1 MFDFHVTKQ
10 SAEGVET
17 TVSSLLSDVEY
28 LVITVC
34 GTANHSSVVS
44 AAATFQDHH
53 VLGGYTMTKD
63 KTLPITGLAVMWS
76 N

>member
-1 MFDFHVTKQ
+1 MFDFLVTKQ

-17 TVSSLLSDVEY
+17 TCATLLSDVEY

>member
-1 MFDFHVTKQ
+1 MFDFIVTKQ

-17 TVSSLLSDVEY
+17 TCATLLSDVEY

-34 GTANHSSVVS
+34 GVVNHSSIVS

-63 KTLPITGLAVMWS
+63 KTLPISGLAVMWT

>member
-1 MFDFHVTKQ
+1 MFEFLVTKQ
-10 SAEGVET
+10 SVEGVET
-17 TVSSLLSDVEY
+17 TISSLLSDVEY

-34 GTANHSSVVS
+34 GVVNHSSVVS

-63 KTLPITGLAVMWS
+63 KTLPITGLAVMWK